1 MHMARGDGATRLG
14 APTDRARETS
24 VASFF
29 RMGGVGTI
37 VYSLGGGGGADGGV
51 HAGGGLGGSL
61 GHDGGTDEEGGH
73 GFRVGGWC

>member
-1 MHMARGDGATRLG
+1 M
-14 APTDRARETS
+14 
-24 VASFF
+24 
-29 RMGGVGTI
+29 GTI